1 MAKNQDLDQN
11 KTDELKKLYEEITA
25 FIEKRTFLSDYDLEL
40 FKKKIRTKT
49 VPPSILIFEINP
61 PQNNT
66 SSSLC
71 GAITSKRSFLKSCN
85 TF

>member
-40 FKKKIRTKT
+40 FKKKIR
-49 VPPSILIFEINP
+49 NP
-61 PQNNT
+61 
-66 SSSLC
+66 
-71 GAITSKRSFLKSCN
+71 I
-85 TF
+85 